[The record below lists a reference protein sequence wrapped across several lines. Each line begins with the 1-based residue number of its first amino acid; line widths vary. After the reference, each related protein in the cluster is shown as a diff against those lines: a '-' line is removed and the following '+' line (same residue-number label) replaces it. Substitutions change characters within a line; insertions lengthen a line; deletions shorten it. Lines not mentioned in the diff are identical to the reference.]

1 MLNWKKYFAV
11 FVITSVIF
19 STALYVSNRL
29 NERRL
34 NEIRAIGDNISID
47 LLSSETQF
55 ALLQETSCAYISQSI
70 LSKEL
75 SAIERRVAYAEE
87 NLSGGSEE
95 LTQLKKNYSLRPPNA
110 RPIALDL
117 GRGANTMFYR
127 ITKVTARTRV
137 H

>member
-95 LTQLKKNYSLRPPNA
+95 LTQLKKNYSLLEIKDYLLMKR
-110 RPIALDL
+110 LDEKCKIGSVFIL
-117 GRGANTMFYR
+117 Y
-127 ITKVTARTRV
+127 
-137 H
+137 